1 MKEYVSHACGDFC
14 DEGGSH
20 FRVEMDIMNKYRVTS
35 EPHGLYN
42 IYGYGKSY
50 YFLPLVNMQTILLV
64 TTNYQWER
72 RIIVNHVYDQLR
84 KEKIKLRTVPV
95 KTTMTVLVKRLTV
108 MDYIS
113 LMNFL
118 QHSAYIIMCC

>member
-1 MKEYVSHACGDFC
+1 M
-14 DEGGSH
+14 
-20 FRVEMDIMNKYRVTS
+20 
-35 EPHGLYN
+35 
-42 IYGYGKSY
+42 
-50 YFLPLVNMQTILLV
+50 V

-72 RIIVNHVYDQLR
+72 RITVNHVYDQLR
-84 KEKIKLRTVPV
+84 KEKIKLPTVPV